1 MADRAHGAVVRPA
14 RYRPDSR
21 GFGTAIIH
29 RLKPHL
35 VRSTFDSCAIA
46 LKLEVCEAVQKCD
59 QAVLFLNV
67 ESKRSQQRALVWI
80 RPSTSVVKWNDLIKC
95 AQASVVH
102 IRTGDGDVAE
112 GGSPK
117 GAVVYRRQSHGAAAH
132 VAVAIEVE
140 SNASIAKCE
149 VG

>member
-1 MADRAHGAVVRPA
+1 MSFSQSSHEDRAGQ
-14 RYRPDSR
+14 
-21 GFGTAIIH
+21 
-29 RLKPHL
+29 
-35 VRSTFDSCAIA
+35 TFDSCAIA

-59 QAVLFLNV
+59 QAVLFLNG
-67 ESKRSQQRALVWI
+67 ESKRLQQRALVWI
-80 RPSTSVVKWNDLIKC
+80 RPSTSIVKCNNLIKC

-102 IRTGDGDVAE
+102 IRTGDADVAE

-117 GAVVYRRQSHGAAAH
+117 SAVVHRRQSHGGGAH
-132 VAVAIEVE
+132 VEVAIKVE